1 MSAFVVN
8 KSHIN
13 AMLQAGMAVTYEP
26 FSWWHDGKR
35 HILDGS
41 TIDEVGQMLLDE
53 CVKSVCYRYDD
64 DSMTDLPGRT
74 NAEWLLPFKYKHIQT
89 RPSPLEA
96 LKIISCYE
104 YQTCEHDEWETS
116 EAKAFCSALRHC
128 TINRLP
134 GYGDAAGWEWEDE
147 AYYQRQ
153 SAVRLIG

>member
-1 MSAFVVN
+1 MSAFIVN

-53 CVKSVCYRYDD
+53 CVKSVCYCYEDH
-64 DSMTDLPGRT
+64 TITELPRRT
-74 NAEWLLPFKYKHIQT
+74 NAEWLMPFKYKLTHRCPTPI
-89 RPSPLEA
+89 EA
-96 LKIISCYE
+96 LKVISCYE
-104 YQTCEHDEWETS
+104 YQSCEHDEWKAS

-134 GYGDAAGWEWEDE
+134 GYDEAAGWEWDDPAYDE
-147 AYYQRQ
+147 QETL
-153 SAVRLIG
+153 VRLV